1 MTPADRWR
9 DVVAARI
16 SAEHMD
22 ALAPVRDRSGV
33 RVHPA
38 AAAAWVRWPA
48 GSADVV
54 RCLLPVPG
62 VTFFTHLRGVWS
74 MLGSRLPTSDVPPEG
89 DGLPVAAVLVPGRF
103 EAASPRREEIRPA
116 VLGIVRGGEPRPAS
130 ALVCSVEVLVRWA
143 DVATTA
149 ELAAVRAARC
159 GGRAILLGP
168 RLPSLAGAVR
178 LWGTDVL
185 VPVGFRPEPELPP
198 ATLREACG
206 AEADELLVLDEA
218 RAEVVPKG
226 AFEPLTR
233 AGVRL
238 GAAQS

>member
-1 MTPADRWR
+1 MTPVDRWR

-16 SAEHMD
+16 PAEHLD
-22 ALAPVRDRSGV
+22 SLAPVRDRSGV
-33 RVHPA
+33 RVHA
-38 AAAAWVRWPA
+38 TGATTWIRWPA

-62 VTFFTHLRGVWS
+62 VTFFTHLRGVWRK
-74 MLGSRLPTSDVPPEG
+74 LGSTLPTSDVPPEG

-103 EAASPRREEIRPA
+103 EAAPPREATRPA
-116 VLGIVRGGEPRPAS
+116 VLGIVRGGEPRPAT
-130 ALVCSVEVLVRWA
+130 ALVCPVESLVQWA

-159 GGRAILLGP
+159 GDRAVLLGP

-178 LWGTDVL
+178 FWGTTVL
-185 VPVGFRPEPELPP
+185 VPVGFRPDPELPP
-198 ATLREACG
+198 AALREACG
-206 AEADELLVLDEA
+206 AEPDELLLLDEA
-218 RAEVVPKG
+218 GAEVVPKG

-238 GAAQS
+238 GAAPS

>member
-9 DVVAARI
+9 EVVAARI
-16 SAEHMD
+16 AAEHLD
-22 ALAPVRDRSGV
+22 ALAAVRHLAGA
-33 RVHPA
+33 RVHPTGA
-38 AAAAWVRWPA
+38 TAWVRWPA

-62 VTFFTHLRGVWS
+62 VTFFTHSRGAWCK
-74 MLGSRLPTSDVPPEG
+74 LGSRLPTSEVPPDG

-103 EAASPRREEIRPA
+103 EAAPPSQAIRRA
-116 VLGIVRGGEPRPAS
+116 VLCTVRGGQPRPAG
-130 ALVCSVEVLVRWA
+130 ALVCTVEVLVRWA

-159 GGRAILLGP
+159 GGRAFLLGP

-178 LWGTDVL
+178 FWGTDVF
-185 VPVGFRPEPELPP
+185 VPVGYRPEPDLPP
-198 ATLREACG
+198 AVLREACG
-206 AEADELLVLDEA
+206 AGVDELLVLDEA
-218 RAEVVPKG
+218 GAEVIPKG

-238 GAAQS
+238 GAAQT

>member
-16 SAEHMD
+16 PAEHLD
-22 ALAPVRDRSGV
+22 SLAPVRDRSGV
-33 RVHPA
+33 RVHA
-38 AAAAWVRWPA
+38 TETTAWVRWPA

-62 VTFFTHLRGVWS
+62 VTFFTHLRGVWRT
-74 MLGSRLPTSDVPPEG
+74 LGSKLPTSEVPPEG

-103 EAASPRREEIRPA
+103 EVAPPPSEAIRPA
-116 VLGIVRGGEPRPAS
+116 VLGIVRGGEPRPATS
-130 ALVCSVEVLVRWA
+130 LVCSVEALVRWA

-149 ELAAVRAARC
+149 ELATVRAARC
-159 GGRAILLGP
+159 GSRAILLGP

-178 LWGTDVL
+178 FWGTDVL
-185 VPVGFRPEPELPP
+185 VPVGFRPEPDLPP
-198 ATLREACG
+198 AVLREASG
-206 AEADELLVLDEA
+206 AELDELLVLDETG
-218 RAEVVPKG
+218 AEVIPKG
-226 AFEPLTR
+226 AMETLTR

-238 GAAQS
+238 GAAQT